1 MPEAAK
7 RVYRD
12 IIVLFSASFAF
23 LMGILPVM
31 LLSKGLDVAQLGL
44 YFAIYSFSVFFLEVP
59 TGAFADV
66 YGRKNAILIA
76 FLMETIFMSGFLIF
90 DKGPVFAVFAVF
102 AALAD
107 SFFSGSAEAHA
118 VDILKERKKSR
129 YLHQLLASGKVY
141 MFGTFLIGSAVGGYL
156 ATIDYSIPV
165 LLCLA
170 FAVIGSFY
178 SFFKLREVK
187 AKGSFAKAER
197 SLVKKMKEAF
207 RKSSRKLAVRMVY
220 VIAVLFGIGTLGLFM
235 LWQPA
240 FVDLQ
245 GWDTSNL
252 GFYFTLVSVCAIAGA
267 KLSGRFR
274 ASRMTYGISLLLLW
288 LLLALSG
295 IFYLPLWAPV
305 LVLAWQVVL
314 GFVQP
319 MENTILNRNTSSE
332 VRATVISIKGLAY
345 RFGFGLAGI
354 TLYMIGSF
362 AIGQVW
368 IATSFAFLV
377 AAMVAFLSKARG
389 NL

>member
-1 MPEAAK
+1 MPEAAR

-23 LMGILPVM
+23 LMGILPIM
-31 LLSKGLDVAQLGL
+31 LLSKGLDIAQLGL
-44 YFAIYSFSVFFLEVP
+44 YFAIYSFSVFLLEVP

-90 DKGPVFAVFAVF
+90 EKGPVFAVFAVF

-118 VDILKERKKSR
+118 VDILKERRKSR
-129 YLHQLLASGKVY
+129 HLHQLLASGKIY
-141 MFGTFLIGSAVGGYL
+141 MFGTFLIGSAAGGYL

-178 SFFKLREVK
+178 SFFKLKEVK
-187 AKGSFAKAER
+187 TGRSFAKAER

-207 RKSSRKLAVRMVY
+207 RKSSRKTAVRMIY

-240 FVDLQ
+240 FADLN

-267 KLSGRFR
+267 KLSGHFR
-274 ASRMTYGISLLLLW
+274 ANRVTYGVSLLLLW

-295 IFYLPLWAPV
+295 IFYLPFWAPV

-319 MENTILNRNTSSE
+319 MENTILNRSTSSE
-332 VRATVISIKGLAY
+332 VRATAISIKGLAY
-345 RFGFGLAGI
+345 RLGFGLAGI
-354 TLYMIGSF
+354 ALYMIGSF
-362 AIGQVW
+362 AIDQVW

-377 AAMVAFLSKARG
+377 AAMVAFLSKAR
-389 NL
+389 